1 LSTLTKVLIVLL
13 TISSIFLCGIVVT
26 YVANADNYR
35 EKYNNQ
41 RTKYDA
47 AVRNEESAKKQ
58 LNLAIEEAGRRE
70 QKLKDDNSALNIQ
83 IGQLKTERDE
93 AKRRADEKDLLASK
107 WEDLT
112 TEFTNTNE
120 RQRQWLEDTLAKL
133 KAIEVEQIEGDKEL
147 KETTAALIEK
157 MTIIE
162 TLEKQSRLLL
172 EEKTYLQNEL
182 DKLLRQSGK
191 AVATPV
197 PVVTAIKEKVRV
209 APPTVDISLKGLITT
224 VDLENSLAE
233 ISIGAASGVK
243 PNMKFHVTRADKF
256 ICDIVIL
263 DVEPEKAIGT
273 LELMDVTKEQPKA
286 GDNVSTN
293 L

>member
-1 LSTLTKVLIVLL
+1 MSTLTKVLIVLL
-13 TISSIFLCGIVVT
+13 TLSSIFLCGIVVT
-26 YVANADNYR
+26 YVANAENYR
-35 EKYNNQ
+35 KKYLDEK
-41 RTKYDA
+41 KVKDIA
-47 AVRNEESAKKQ
+47 KENEKQ
-58 LNLAIEEAGRRE
+58 AQKDFNDIENKMSTQKTELNEKI
-70 QKLKDDNSALNIQ
+70 NALEIQ
-83 IGQLKTERDE
+83 VGQLKTERDE

-112 TEFTNTNE
+112 TEFTSTNE

-133 KAIEVEQIEGDKEL
+133 KAIEVEQIKGDKEL

-182 DKLLRQSGK
+182 DKLLRQSGR
-191 AVATPV
+191 AVAPPV
-197 PVVTAIKEKVRV
+197 PVTPTKEKVRV
-209 APPTVDISLKGLITT
+209 APHTVDIGLKGLITT

-263 DVEPEKAIGT
+263 DIEPEKAIGA

>member
-1 LSTLTKVLIVLL
+1 MSTLTKILIVLL
-13 TISSIFLCGIVVT
+13 MISSLFLCGIVVT

-35 EKYNNQ
+35 EKFNNQ
-41 RTKYDA
+41 KRKYDA

-70 QKLKDDNSALNIQ
+70 QKLKDDNNALNIQ
-83 IGQLKTERDE
+83 IGLLTTERDE
-93 AKRRADEKDLLASK
+93 AKRRADEKDLLANK
-107 WEDLT
+107 WEELT
-112 TEFTNTNE
+112 IEFKNTNE
-120 RQRQWLEDTLAKL
+120 RQGQWLEDIRAEL
-133 KAIEVEQIEGDKEL
+133 KKILLEQTDSDKEL

-162 TLEKQSRLLL
+162 LLEKQSRLLL

-182 DKLLRQSGK
+182 DKLLRQSGR
-191 AVATPV
+191 AVAAPV
-197 PVVTAIKEKVRV
+197 PVTPIKEKVRV
-209 APPTVDISLKGLITT
+209 APPTVDIGLKGLITK

-243 PNMKFHVTRADKF
+243 ANMKFHVTRADKF

-263 DVEPEKAIGT
+263 DVEPEKAVGT

>member
-1 LSTLTKVLIVLL
+1 MSTLTKVLIVLL

-35 EKYNNQ
+35 ERYNNQ

-70 QKLKDDNSALNIQ
+70 QKLKDDNNALNIQ

-120 RQRQWLEDTLAKL
+120 RQRQWLEDTLTKL
-133 KAIEVEQIEGDKEL
+133 KAIEVEQIKGDKEL

-182 DKLLRQSGK
+182 DKLLRQSGR
-191 AVATPV
+191 AVAPPV
-197 PVVTAIKEKVRV
+197 PVTPTKEKVRV
-209 APPTVDISLKGLITT
+209 APPTVDISLEGLITT

>member
-26 YVANADNYR
+26 YVANAENFR
-35 EKYNNQ
+35 QKYNTLRVQNQ
-41 RTKYDA
+41 VAEDEKD
-47 AVRNEESAKKQ
+47 NAKKQ

-70 QKLKDDNSALNIQ
+70 QKLKDDNNALNIQ

-112 TEFTNTNE
+112 IEFTNTNE
-120 RQRQWLEDTLAKL
+120 KQGKWLKDTLAKL

-182 DKLLRQSGK
+182 DKLLRQSGR
-191 AVATPV
+191 AVAPPV
-197 PVVTAIKEKVRV
+197 PVTPTKEKVRV
-209 APPTVDISLKGLITT
+209 APPTVDIGLKGLITT

-263 DVEPEKAIGT
+263 DVEPEKAIGA

>member
-1 LSTLTKVLIVLL
+1 MSTLTKVLIVLL

-35 EKYNNQ
+35 QMHINLKVE
-41 RTKYDA
+41 YDA
-47 AVRNEESAKKQ
+47 AVTKEESARKQ

-70 QKLKDDNSALNIQ
+70 QKLKDDNNALNIQ

-112 TEFTNTNE
+112 IEFTNTNE
-120 RQRQWLEDTLAKL
+120 KQGKWLKDTLAKL

-182 DKLLRQSGK
+182 DKLLRQSGR
-191 AVATPV
+191 AVAPPV
-197 PVVTAIKEKVRV
+197 PVTPTKEKVRV
-209 APPTVDISLKGLITT
+209 APPTVDIGLKGLITT

-263 DVEPEKAIGT
+263 DVEPEKAIGA

>member
-1 LSTLTKVLIVLL
+1 MSTLTKLLIVLL

-35 EKYNNQ
+35 QMYN
-41 RTKYDA
+41 KLKVDYDV
-47 AVRNEESAKKQ
+47 AVENEGNAKKQ
-58 LNLAIEEAGRRE
+58 LNTTIEDAKEQERKLNSVIAGLE
-70 QKLKDDNSALNIQ
+70 SEV
-83 IGQLKTERDE
+83 GQLKTERDE

-112 TEFTNTNE
+112 IEFTNTNE
-120 RQRQWLEDTLAKL
+120 KQGQWLKDTLAKL
-133 KAIEVEQIEGDKEL
+133 KAIEVEQIKGDKEL

-191 AVATPV
+191 AIAPPV
-197 PVVTAIKEKVRV
+197 PVTPTKEKVRV
-209 APPTVDISLKGLITT
+209 TPPTVDIGLKGLITK

-233 ISIGAASGVK
+233 ISIVAASGVK
-243 PNMKFHVTRADKF
+243 ANMKFHVTRADKF

-263 DVEPEKAIGT
+263 DVEPEKAIGA